1 MLNWYLQCGKDS
13 DVVVSSRIRLAR
25 NFQNYHFPSKI
36 STEESNIILQKL
48 EEIVPSLGYGLKL
61 IKLEN
66 IDDITKISLIE
77 KHLISPEFAMQ
88 EKSNKAIL
96 INDDENICIMINE
109 EDHLRLQVFI
119 AGYELENLMK
129 FAIEIDEKI
138 GNITKTTVYYG
149 NQGLQLAL
157 FTYFVTFAFFIPIL
171 TISLIYIIIYLIVKC
186 KVKKKKCKQNINKES
201 CEK

>member
-1 MLNWYLQCGKDS
+1 MKKQ
-13 DVVVSSRIRLAR
+13 VV
-25 NFQNYHFPSKI
+25 
-36 STEESNIILQKL
+36 
-48 EEIVPSLGYGLKL
+48 
-61 IKLEN
+61 
-66 IDDITKISLIE
+66 TKIIFY
-77 KHLISPEFAMQ
+77 ISITCWVMY
-88 EKSNKAIL
+88 
-96 INDDENICIMINE
+96 
-109 EDHLRLQVFI
+109 FI
-119 AGYELENLMK
+119 ASIGAY
-129 FAIEIDEKI
+129 FYGIEIDEKI